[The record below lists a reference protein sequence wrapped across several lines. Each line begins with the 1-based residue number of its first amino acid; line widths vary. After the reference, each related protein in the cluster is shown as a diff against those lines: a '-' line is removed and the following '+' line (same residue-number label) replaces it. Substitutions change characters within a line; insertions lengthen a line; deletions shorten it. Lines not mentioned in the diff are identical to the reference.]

1 MEVLL
6 HTALIDWLAGSSTLA
21 PLLNS
26 VTEEAP
32 LRASVP
38 WLALAASA
46 AADWSTKTEV
56 GRETRI
62 ALELHCRG
70 DQPDSAATLVG
81 AIDGA
86 VMSLPRSQSGFTVT
100 SIHFMRSR
108 AEQRPDNARA
118 ILLEYRFRT
127 QAA

>member
-6 HTALIDWLAGSSTLA
+6 RSALINWLAASTTLA

-32 LRASVP
+32 SRASVP

-46 AADWSTKTEV
+46 ATDGRTKTEV

-70 DQPDSAATLVG
+70 DQPDSAATLV
-81 AIDGA
+81 AAVDGA
-86 VMSLPRSQSGFTVT
+86 VTSLPRGQAGFTVT
-100 SIHFMRSR
+100 SIQFLRSR

>member
-6 HTALIDWLAGSSTLA
+6 RSALINWLAASTTLA

-32 LRASVP
+32 SRASVP
-38 WLALAASA
+38 WLARAASA
-46 AADWSTKTEV
+46 ATDRSTKTAV
-56 GRETRI
+56 GR
-62 ALELHCRG
+62 
-70 DQPDSAATLVG
+70 DQPDSAATLV
-81 AIDGA
+81 AAVDGA
-86 VMSLPRSQSGFTVT
+86 VTSLPRGQAGFTVT
-100 SIHFMRSR
+100 SIQFLRSR

>member
-1 MEVLL
+1 MEVQLRS
-6 HTALIDWLAGSSTLA
+6 ALINWLAASTMLA

-32 LRASVP
+32 SRASMP

-46 AADWSTKTEV
+46 EIDWSTKTEV

-70 DQPDSAATLVG
+70 DQPDSAAELVG

-86 VMSLPRSQSGFTVT
+86 VMSLPRGQAGFTVT
-100 SIHFMRSR
+100 SIHFLRSR
-108 AEQRPDNARA
+108 AEQRADNNRA